1 MNPQFSALTRHEMFF
16 GITPKINL
24 SSGGVVN
31 STELISK
38 VATTPVNT
46 AYITTMPH
54 ISINSDV
61 ILPTDFISKY
71 KWEIGI
77 ISILVVGGIIWY
89 AYSLKESEEKKRIG

>member
-1 MNPQFSALTRHEMFF
+1 MNPQFNSLTRHEMFF
-16 GITPKINL
+16 GMTPKINL
-24 SSGGVVN
+24 STGGVIQ

-38 VATTPVNT
+38 VASTPLKT
-46 AYITTMPH
+46 AYITAMPN

-61 ILPTDFISKY
+61 IVPTDFISKY

-77 ISILVVGGIIWY
+77 ISLLVVGGIIWY